1 MTPDEY
7 YTIAES
13 CTSEIKVKGS
23 KFIGYAAPVQ
33 DKDGAEQFLQSIRKN
48 YFDATHHCFAY
59 QVGLIPHVLVR
70 LSDDGEPSGTAGKP
84 ILQAI
89 TAKNWTD
96 IIVIVVRYFGGT
108 KLGTGGLVRAYGD
121 SAAEVLSRCRAE
133 QRLIYENLRIQF
145 PYDEINTIMRC
156 VHHAGGKAG
165 DTVYAEQATMDVA
178 IRKNEV
184 LHFCDAIIHQTR
196 GRATVISL

>member
-1 MTPDEY
+1 MGLTP
-7 YTIAES
+7 
-13 CTSEIKVKGS
+13 
-23 KFIGYAAPVQ
+23 
-33 DKDGAEQFLQSIRKN
+33 N
-48 YFDATHHCFAY
+48 
-59 QVGLIPHVLVR
+59 VLVR

-89 TAKNWTD
+89 TVKNWTD
-96 IIVIVVRYFGGT
+96 IIVVVRYFGGT

-121 SAAEVLSRCRAE
+121 SAADVLSRCQAE
-133 QRLIYENLRIQF
+133 QRLIYENLRLQF

-165 DTVYAEQATMDVA
+165 EATYAEQASMDVA

-184 LHFCDAIIHQTR
+184 LNFCDAITHQTR
-196 GRATVISL
+196 GRATVIML